1 MKSTQPSLDD
11 GALQGLGYFNGD
23 NGSIN
28 ISMFEDDNEYLST
41 ISRLSSSTGVLCL
54 FPLRNAKDLYAE
66 EGLPRYRPRFLP
78 HEGLGIIM

>member
-1 MKSTQPSLDD
+1 MGQLRSFGLERQVSVKSTQPSLDD

-54 FPLRNAKDLYAE
+54 FPLRNAKDTT
-66 EGLPRYRPRFLP
+66 
-78 HEGLGIIM
+78 